1 MLVVFRRVLI
11 YDDKQGVVPSM
22 ARGSQV
28 RVRFAGALLTL
39 VAGRAL
45 TPGAFYASLRL
56 AGARSLTAML
66 FSQAAMRNPIEIKAE
81 EVVAKRIFGIESV
94 KS

>member
-1 MLVVFRRVLI
+1 
-11 YDDKQGVVPSM
+11 M

-56 AGARSLTAML
+56 AMARDRADGHA
-66 FSQAAMRNPIEIKAE
+66 FFFAMRNPIEIKAE
-81 EVVAKRIFGIESV
+81 EAVAKRIFGIESV